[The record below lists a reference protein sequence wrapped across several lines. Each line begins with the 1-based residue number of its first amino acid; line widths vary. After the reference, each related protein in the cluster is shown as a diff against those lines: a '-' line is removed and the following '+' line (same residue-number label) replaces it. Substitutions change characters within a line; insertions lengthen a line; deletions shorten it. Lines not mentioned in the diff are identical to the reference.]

1 MTRTSKSILW
11 SLCGLVILVILAIAL
26 SVVRQVH
33 MIKAMK
39 AEAQIVRA
47 GGLPESSKK
56 MGDIS
61 VKLEAIRA
69 AGLPRDGKELN
80 DYYTA
85 VPDNENA
92 ALVMTQAFALMQDFP
107 DNRSSQIANFRIPP
121 RGQALTAGQ
130 KQLLAS
136 YVGMNS
142 EALTKMREAIKL
154 PGSRYPIDYSP
165 GFATLLP
172 HLPKLKNLARI
183 AEYDALLTVG
193 PGHSQYASQ
202 SIADIL
208 GMAKTLENE
217 PLLVP
222 QLVRLAIIANATQTL
237 EYSLNTTSFDETE
250 LSSLGKDFADAER
263 TNLMA
268 RAMIG
273 ERAMFIPILLSSLD
287 WSGMKLIA
295 EQIERG
301 ENPTTNNLPKLSENI
316 KTNLARLSE
325 IIKTDASGIRQG
337 DLRFYLNA
345 METNI
350 ALAGLIPPDSLAAT
364 NVFEAESKEAK
375 EQHYAVSAFAFSAP
389 QGMSVSPMSGVVIK
403 EAHCFTII
411 RLATTA
417 LAVER
422 FRLANGKLPENL
434 NELVPQFL
442 SAVPADPFDGKP
454 LRYHPLTKGYVVYS
468 VGQDGHDDGGREK
481 PANWNSAD
489 KTTYDITFTVER

>member
-26 SVVRQVH
+26 SVVWEVH
-33 MIKAMK
+33 LIRGINTK
-39 AEAQIVRA
+39 ERVIHSI
-47 GGLPESSKK
+47 GLPANIKELNENSDVSA
-56 MGDIS
+56 
-61 VKLEAIRA
+61 KLQAIRA
-69 AGLPRDGKELN
+69 AGLPIDGKELN

-92 ALVMTQAFALMQDFP
+92 ALVMTQAFALMQDFS

-121 RGQALTAGQ
+121 RGQPLSAGQ
-130 KQLLAS
+130 KQLLAG

-165 GFATLLP
+165 GFAALLP
-172 HLPKLKNLARI
+172 HLPKLRSFARI

-193 PGHSQYASQ
+193 PGNSQYASQ

-217 PLLVP
+217 PDLPSQV
-222 QLVRLAIIANATQTL
+222 VGRMAMIVNATQTL

-263 TNLMA
+263 TNLTA
-268 RAMIG
+268 RAMIAD
-273 ERAMFIPILLSSLD
+273 RAMFIPVLLSPLN
-287 WSGMKLIA
+287 WHEVKLMF
-295 EQIERG
+295 EQI
-301 ENPTTNNLPKLSENI
+301 PTNSPLWKPDWREL
-316 KTNLARLSE
+316 
-325 IIKTDASGIRQG
+325 IKTDASGIRKG
-337 DLRFYLNA
+337 DLRFYLSA
-345 METNI
+345 TETNI
-350 ALAGLIPPDSLAAT
+350 ALAGLTPPDSLAAT

-375 EQHYAVSAFAFSAP
+375 ELHYPVSALLSQMSA
-389 QGMSVSPMSGVVIK
+389 VVIR
-403 EAHCFTII
+403 EARCFANV

-417 LAVER
+417 LAIER

-442 SAVPADPFDGKP
+442 STVPSDPFDGKL
-454 LRYHPLTKGYVVYS
+454 LRYHRLAKGYVVYS

-481 PANWNSAD
+481 PTDWNSAD
-489 KTTYDITFTVER
+489 ETTYDITFTVER

>member
-1 MTRTSKSILW
+1 
-11 SLCGLVILVILAIAL
+11 
-26 SVVRQVH
+26 
-33 MIKAMK
+33 
-39 AEAQIVRA
+39 
-47 GGLPESSKK
+47 
-56 MGDIS
+56 
-61 VKLEAIRA
+61 
-69 AGLPRDGKELN
+69 
-80 DYYTA
+80 
-85 VPDNENA
+85 
-92 ALVMTQAFALMQDFP
+92 
-107 DNRSSQIANFRIPP
+107 
-121 RGQALTAGQ
+121 
-130 KQLLAS
+130 
-136 YVGMNS
+136 
-142 EALTKMREAIKL
+142 
-154 PGSRYPIDYSP
+154 
-165 GFATLLP
+165 
-172 HLPKLKNLARI
+172 
-183 AEYDALLTVG
+183 
-193 PGHSQYASQ
+193 
-202 SIADIL
+202 
-208 GMAKTLENE
+208 
-217 PLLVP
+217 
-222 QLVRLAIIANATQTL
+222 
-237 EYSLNTTSFDETE
+237 
-250 LSSLGKDFADAER
+250 
-263 TNLMA
+263 
-268 RAMIG
+268 
-273 ERAMFIPILLSSLD
+273 
-287 WSGMKLIA
+287 MKLIA

-481 PANWNSAD
+481 AADWNSAD
-489 KTTYDITFTVER
+489 ETTYDITFTVGR